1 MISPIRPLSRHLA
14 APLLAFAAASLSPL
28 IAKDEAPSENDPTKP
43 SSFVEESGFE
53 QIELLT
59 RVIELVRQNYVDED
73 KVTYEQLINSALE
86 GMLEDLDPHSQFMHK
101 PVFDQMKK
109 NVGSTYDGVGI
120 TLAIKKDTITIVTV
134 REDGPAARA
143 GILPGDQILRING
156 IVADKIGIPEAFT
169 MLRGK
174 PGEPLT
180 LTLRRPANKDVLE
193 IEMVREVIERD
204 SVKDARILAESHT
217 GPSKIGYVRLL
228 QFNSPTAFQLAE
240 QLDYLEEQGIQ
251 ALILDLRN
259 NPGGLLSSAVDVCG
273 EFIPANSLV
282 VTTEG
287 RPGITDVTPY
297 YTSAKKD
304 KQRDYPLAI
313 LINHA
318 SASGAEVVAGA
329 LQDLNR
335 AIIVGETSFGK
346 GSVQS
351 ILPMDAGSAM
361 RLTTA
366 KYFTPSK
373 RIIHENGV
381 TPNIIVGLTP
391 GEEQQ
396 LSRWWRR
403 SELDEND
410 QEHLENFKDRQLTR
424 AIDALKGALVYA
436 DLAKENKSPKQ
447 PARPKSPSKKKA
459 ASTAAGD

>member
-1 MISPIRPLSRHLA
+1 MSSLRPSFPTHLA
-14 APLLAFAAASLSPL
+14 LILALVAAFLSPHPL
-28 IAKDEAPSENDPTKP
+28 TAAEENPKPQIEKTTKE
-43 SSFVEESGFE
+43 SDSFADESGFE

-86 GMLEDLDPHSQFMHK
+86 GMLADLDPHSQFMHK
-101 PVFDQMKK
+101 PIFDQMKK
-109 NVGSTYDGVGI
+109 NTGSTYDGVGI

-156 IVADKIGIPEAFT
+156 IVADKIGIPEAFS

-174 PGEPLT
+174 PGEPLS

-204 SVKDARILAESHT
+204 SVKDTRVLAKSQTGSH
-217 GPSKIGYVRLL
+217 KIGYVRLL
-228 QFNSPTAFQLAE
+228 QFNSPTAYQLAE
-240 QLDYLEEQGIQ
+240 QLDYLEKQGIQ
-251 ALILDLRN
+251 ALVLDLRN

-297 YTSAKKD
+297 YTSAKKENN
-304 KQRDYPLAI
+304 RDYPVAI

-329 LQDLNR
+329 LQDLKR

-381 TPNIIVGLTP
+381 TPNIIVSLTP
-391 GEEQQ
+391 NEEKQ
-396 LSRWWRR
+396 LARWWRR
-403 SELDEND
+403 DELSENE
-410 QEHLENFKDRQLTR
+410 QERLEKFQDRQLTR

-436 DLAKENKSPKQ
+436 DLSKPNPQKPK
-447 PARPKSPSKKKA
+447 PTPKKKPA
-459 ASTAAGD
+459 PATQGE